1 MMQTLI
7 LTFVVF
13 LLAVLAMAAGVM
25 VTGRSLKGSC
35 GGPSCKCASDG
46 KDVLACEDNDGVGSA
61 SLPMHSSQ

>member
-13 LLAVLAMAAGVM
+13 LLAVLAMALGVM

-35 GGPSCKCASDG
+35 GGPSCKCVADG
-46 KDVLACEDNDGVGSA
+46 DDVLACAEERENGA
-61 SLPMHSSQ
+61 SLPMHSSR

>member
-35 GGPSCKCASDG
+35 GGPSCKCTAEGEELLSCAEESD
-46 KDVLACEDNDGVGSA
+46 NSA